1 MGDTRQARM
10 ARFLERA
17 GWGDATVDPLAGDA
31 SKRRYLRLRR
41 GESAGK
47 SGGAVLMDAPP
58 HPETRTASFAAMTRW
73 LRGHGFSAPEPILC
87 DLDDGFILLED
98 LGDDLY
104 VHVAARR
111 PQSELSLYSGAVD
124 LLADLA
130 DIPAPSEIEAEG
142 VVVPLRPYDGP
153 ELLREARLV
162 PEWYLPGATG
172 EPVSDGMA
180 ADFDGLVTAA
190 SERVAKAANRVVLR
204 DYHAE
209 NLIWRPERR
218 GTGRVGLL
226 DYQDAMAGH
235 AAYDL
240 MSLLEDAR
248 RDTSEELQQRMI
260 RHFLD
265 RRPDLDEESFRA
277 DYAAL
282 AAIRNLKILGIF
294 ARLAMRDRKARY
306 VELMPRVWT
315 HLMRDLGH
323 GEMAPLAAWVRTHVP
338 APEKPVRQRIA
349 ALAEQEE
356 TV

>member
-1 MGDTRQARM
+1 MSELRQASIQ
-10 ARFLERA
+10 RFLQGA
-17 GWGDATVDPLAGDA
+17 GWADAEIAPLAGDA
-31 SKRRYLRLRR
+31 SRRRYLRLRN
-41 GESAGK
+41 S
-47 SGGAVLMDAPP
+47 SGVPAVLMDAPP
-58 HPETRTASFAAMTRW
+58 HPETRTRSFAAITVW
-73 LRGHGFSAPEPILC
+73 LRGHGFSAPGPIAA
-87 DLDDGFILLED
+87 DLDEGFMLLED

-104 VHVAARR
+104 VHVAKAR
-111 PQSELSLYSGAVD
+111 PESELSLYSAAVD

-130 DIPAPSEIEAEG
+130 DIPAPKAVG
-142 VVVPLRPYDGP
+142 HGANAVDLRPYDGP

-172 EPVSDGMA
+172 QAVS
-180 ADFDGLVTAA
+180 ADLA
-190 SERVAKAANRVVLR
+190 SEYDALVNEATAGVAAANDRVVLR

-218 GTGRVGLL
+218 GIRRVGLL

-248 RDTSEELQQRMI
+248 RDTSEGLQQAMI

-265 RRPDLDEESFRA
+265 RRPDLQEERFRA

-282 AAIRNLKILGIF
+282 AAVRNLKIVGIF
-294 ARLAMRDRKARY
+294 ARLAMRDRKPRY
-306 VELMPRVWT
+306 VDFLPRVWT
-315 HLMRDLGH
+315 HLVRDLSH
-323 GEMAPLAAWVRTHVP
+323 PALSPLRMWVEAHVP
-338 APEKPVRQRIA
+338 PPDAPVRQRIA
-349 ALAEQEE
+349 ALAVEAE